1 MGRKVMATV
10 KVRVRLMERPL
21 MMMMRRKKEQQVI
34 LCEKMESM
42 GDVTDVGVQK
52 EETEVFMHA

>member
-1 MGRKVMATV
+1 MATV